1 MNLQWHRPSLY
12 LRLGIIGG
20 SVLFIAQ
27 PFVPTAS
34 LFLVFRLGRLKLHS
48 DILFSNETQPKSMRS
63 LPCTQ
68 DTQDLYLLC
77 PVKIHILV

>member
-1 MNLQWHRPSLY
+1 MSLQWQRPSLY

-34 LFLVFRLGRLKLHS
+34 LFLVFRLKLHS
-48 DILFSNETQPKSMRS
+48 VILFSNETQPKSMRS

-77 PVKIHILV
+77 PFKIHILV